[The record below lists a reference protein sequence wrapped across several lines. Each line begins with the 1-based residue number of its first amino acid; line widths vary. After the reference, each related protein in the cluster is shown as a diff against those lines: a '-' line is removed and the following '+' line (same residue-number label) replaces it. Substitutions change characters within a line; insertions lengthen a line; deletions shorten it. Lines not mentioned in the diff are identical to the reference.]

1 MQRILIELDGD
12 IDPSEVHV
20 YSEAPTHAFIR
31 CRSDGLAPERLAAIE
46 DAIRVIKAYESV
58 RCAELLL
65 WLRQEIDHHLDAC
78 DAAINDQAANLT
90 RVQAYIKGVASA
102 VARVHEELRT
112 YGEGRGQ
119 TELPS
124 RVLEGRASGEERAF
138 ASDAKARTR
147 KPSDEKAQKLT
158 VD

>member
-20 YSEAPTHAFIR
+20 YSDAPTHAFIR

-46 DAIRVIKAYESV
+46 DAIRVIQAYESV

-65 WLRQEIDHHLDAC
+65 WLRQEVDHHLNAC
-78 DAAINDQAANLT
+78 DAAISAQEANLT
-90 RVQAYIKGVASA
+90 RVQAYMRGVSSA
-102 VARVHEELRT
+102 VARVQEELRA
-112 YGEGRGQ
+112 YGEQDDRERH
-119 TELPS
+119 TERL
-124 RVLEGRASGEERAF
+124 LGGRASGEERAF
-138 ASDAKARTR
+138 ATDGKTR
-147 KPSDEKAQKLT
+147 SREPTKPKAQKLT